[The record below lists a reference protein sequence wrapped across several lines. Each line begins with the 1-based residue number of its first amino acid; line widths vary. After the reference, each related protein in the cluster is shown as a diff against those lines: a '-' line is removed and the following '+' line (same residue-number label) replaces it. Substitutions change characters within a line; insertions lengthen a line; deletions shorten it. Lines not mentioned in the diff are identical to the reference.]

1 MSTIEISTS
10 HNIVVQFE
18 LASLGQRI
26 LAYIFDFTI
35 LFLLTLFMVTVL
47 GPNMFFYIMS
57 FFLWCFYH
65 LAFEFFNN
73 GQSIGKKVLNIRV
86 VHLSGQ
92 MPSLNDYMIRWVF
105 RMIETLPALGSVA
118 IIFISSS
125 AKGQRIGDILAQTS
139 VVRKKNENAV
149 QLDSLKNIKSLPEV
163 YYPQVNQFAD
173 QDMLLVKH
181 SLHRYRH
188 SPNDANK
195 AVLDQLA
202 KKIADKLNVDLRKV
216 NISDFLDRVLHE
228 YIVLTR

>member
-26 LAYIFDFTI
+26 LAYIFDFTL
-35 LFLLTLFMVTVL
+35 LFLVSLFMLFVF
-47 GPNMFFYIMS
+47 GDGMFFYMLI
-57 FFLWCFYH
+57 FFVWSFYH
-65 LAFEFFNN
+65 LAFEVFNK
-73 GQSIGKKVLNIRV
+73 GQSLGKKIFNIRV

-118 IIFISSS
+118 VIFISSS

-149 QLDSLKNIKSLPEV
+149 QLDSLKNIKSLPELF
-163 YYPQVNQFAD
+163 YPQVSQFAD

-181 SLHRYRH
+181 SLHRYRLA
-188 SPNDANK
+188 PNEANRD
-195 AVLDQLA
+195 VLDKLA
-202 KKIADKLNVDLRKV
+202 KKIADKLNVDLNKV
-216 NISDFLDRVLHE
+216 KIGEFLDRVLHE